1 MYFLAAAMTLVG
13 FASCSSDD
21 AASNSSNAVDSKVV
35 SLAPAK
41 SAEVSVQSNGQDV
54 ESDAVVTAKY
64 EEVTYNT
71 AKDAALMLKHFPEA
85 GKNIPNF
92 TSNFL
97 YYAKDGD
104 VTLTLTRIYQQTDQT
119 HYLGIYYYN
128 EKGEKVEQIITE
140 QDMTQYTTG
149 DWNTNE
155 KAKRI
160 TVTVKKGYYFGFFI
174 NGRNNGEND
183 GNLVNDN
190 PSYPEKYYTQS
201 ELNNARNIYG
211 GSGKESVHAGTKVL
225 EGNTYLMFE
234 DWTDFDCNDF
244 AFRIEGTVETVEKP
258 EKPNPT
264 PDPTPEPEPEPEPTP
279 TPEPTPDPTPDPVEP
294 TVKVNGGSV
303 EANFSIDEHDW
314 DVNETHL
321 SLHVRDTTD
330 VTIFMPVEA
339 EYYCAADDMNIVAKH
354 DVQYVYNEATETVSM
369 DVNGQTVTLN
379 IKYAENGITVSTQGI
394 NAEVLK
400 YCRDTY
406 NDGITF
412 EVRNYFNSNITKE
425 ALKQALDNSTIS
437 FTTEPKTYV
446 NAFGFYNGVE
456 DQWGIKVTPKN
467 LDVREV
473 PEAKVKSEFEAA
485 NLLIYPIKST
495 EAEK

>member
-64 EEVTYNT
+64 ETIDYNSE
-71 AKDAALMLKHFPEA
+71 ADKDLMLKNFPEGGA
-85 GKNIPNF
+85 NIPNF

-104 VTLTLTRIYQQTDQT
+104 VTLTMTRIYQQTNQT

-128 EKGEKVEQIITE
+128 ENGEKVEQQITDK
-140 QDMTQYTTG
+140 DMVAFYNYTG
-149 DWNTNE
+149 E
-155 KAKRI
+155 HKRI
-160 TVTVKKGYYFGFFI
+160 TVKVKKGYYFGFYI
-174 NGRNNGEND
+174 NGVGANGQFDSEKWYTESKWNTE
-183 GNLVNDN
+183 LPYYNDN
-190 PSYPEKYYTQS
+190 SK
-201 ELNNARNIYG
+201 
-211 GSGKESVHAGTKVL
+211 KESVHAGTKVL
-225 EGNTYLMFE
+225 DGNTYLMFE

-244 AFRIEGTVETVEKP
+244 AFRIEGTVETVENP

-437 FTTEPKTYV
+437 FATEPKTYV